1 MAQADFIVKNGAV
14 ILNGLTATS
23 TSTTTGAL
31 VVQGGIA
38 TSGRST
44 FGGPLFIT
52 STETSTSSLTGALVV
67 SGGLGVQ
74 GDLFVKGVNLLNY
87 DDHIYYVSDGAGND
101 SNDGRRLESAF
112 RTIKYALSQV
122 SNGGTIYIES
132 GTYVEEF
139 PLYVPKGVS
148 IRGAGLREVYVQPT
162 TATNTSS
169 AFLLDGETTISD
181 FTVGGFYK
189 PGYAFEYAN
198 SATITTRSPYVE
210 RFSVITRGSN
220 TTASDPYGF
229 DSNDAGGGA
238 YLDGSKVSANSIEA
252 AFLFN
257 EATFIVPSSTA
268 VYMTNGTRV
277 ELLNGFSYFADKGLV
292 AESGAVGWGGQGR
305 TRLRLANSTGTF
317 TVGHNL
323 NYVSSTGTLVA
334 AGIIDEVTPEYIWL
348 QGKPSGFIE
357 AQDRTGKSVNVYGN
371 AALSSFQRKFGTA
384 SVRFTTD
391 GDLLDVVSDTD
402 LQYGLSSYTLDAWV
416 YLDQRNRE
424 QYIFNKGTTAA
435 TQLGLYIDAANKIT
449 GQHGTTIFTA
459 TTVLST
465 GTWYHVM
472 MSRDSSN
479 NNRLF
484 VNGTLEATTTASGSV
499 SNAESLTIGGYST
512 DPTVS
517 LRGYIDEIRVS
528 SNCRFTSS
536 FTVPTASYNSDVG
549 TTILLHADGADGSV
563 NITDDGL
570 GSQNVYTTIG
580 TWTNTPVASAQQI
593 SLADYR
599 QFGAELRSIG
609 SAVCYGNYGIYAD
622 GEGIDLKA
630 IAFNMSYI
638 GSGKDFSNDPSLA
651 VQANEI
657 VRLNGAKVYYQTVDH
672 LGDFRVGPEFRI
684 NQRTGNV
691 DFGTANFKL
700 GPLSSLTISDG
711 VNTSVL
717 QPTSIQVGQ
726 LLFGSNRIQTISGNL
741 IIDPAGSLT
750 TIESDLQVNGGLNF
764 TGQFLATSVANST
777 STTTGAIVVSG
788 GVGVAKDI
796 YVGGNA
802 TIVGDLIVL
811 GQQTTVATTATSLTD
826 PVIDLGVGPNNGPVL
841 FQDGFDRGI
850 LFNYSTTASS
860 NVDWFT
866 RSFFGMDGL
875 TEELIFKKAVSVGST
890 ATLAPDFNALGDWG
904 TARFGSLNLQDT
916 TNATSRTSGSLIS
929 LGGAGFAKD
938 VWADRF
944 FDQNGQILSTGSIA
958 TFAVASILA
967 GTDTAVSTATGPV
980 IIWNTST
987 LETVTSRGSTTTS
1000 AISITNTTTSI
1011 DTSTGALTVV
1021 GGVGIGGDLNV
1032 GGSVRANALYSD
1044 GSLVVT
1050 EGTIGSLGVTALYA
1064 GTDTAVSSST
1074 GLVTVWNTSTLQTIT
1089 DRGFTTT
1096 NAINITNASSGTTN
1110 TGALVVAGGVSVAG
1124 DIYSNGLR
1132 VLTTETDTLES
1143 VTLRGN
1149 STTNAV
1155 LFANTSDSSLIN
1167 DGSVRI
1173 YGGAKIDKRLYITS
1187 STTIGTGFTGAIDG
1201 RSPLTVNGAEFLQ
1214 SWYDVVGGVIDFK
1227 WVTTSTGSFGGNF
1240 ALLPVND
1247 QPLSLGPNE
1256 VIYVQGGAVNNFVG
1270 INTSTPTVA
1279 LDVAGDIAAYNI
1291 YSNGSQV
1298 LTNATL
1304 GSYGVTSLNTTTG
1317 GGISLSTTTGAI
1329 IIQSIDDLETVVSRG
1344 NISSTAIKIVNA
1356 TMSTDNTS
1364 GALIVTGGVGIAGG
1378 MNVGN
1383 TATFNDIAVDG
1394 ISRIRNSTDST
1405 DTNSGALL
1413 VTGGVGVTGAI
1424 HGTAIFD
1431 QGQRVVTSVNPNA
1444 GPGITISN
1452 EIGVGTATSFTINN
1466 SGVIALV
1473 GSTYI
1478 GINTATG
1485 IVTLTNL
1492 GVQTLTAGTD
1502 TVVST
1507 ATGQITVW
1515 NNSTLDSVAGR
1526 GNSSTYAINI
1536 TNIQDTNTSTQGA
1549 LTVAGGVGIAK
1560 SLVVGGNAAI
1570 HGNLQVFGQ
1579 QTYVESTQTYIVD
1592 PVIELGAGDDNT
1604 VLTVNDGY
1612 DRGLILNYNPSLTP
1626 DPTAANHAFIGM
1638 DNDSQILVYK
1648 TDVYPGGTQEFS
1660 PSFSNTGTWGLA
1672 KFGGL
1677 TLANTTSAT
1686 NTTSG
1691 VLQVAGG
1698 VGIGGTVYIG
1708 EKLYVNG
1715 QQVLTSGEGGV
1726 GSYVFAL
1733 FAGTDTAVTA
1743 NTGTVTVYSTATLQ
1757 SLTNRSSTTTNAIT
1771 FANTGNSTSTVTGNA
1786 VQVSGGVGVQGDVYV
1801 EGNVYSQ
1808 GGTPLYTPRV
1818 TVSITPPTTAT
1829 NRIGDFWI
1837 DPSIGVEYQW
1847 IKDGSTYYWIQMF
1860 GSL

>member
-31 VVQGGIA
+31 IVQGGIA

-44 FGGPLFIT
+44 FGGALNIS
-52 STETSTSSLTGALVV
+52 STDSSTSSITGALTVA
-67 SGGLGVQ
+67 GGVGIQ
-74 GDLFVKGVNLLNY
+74 GNLFVQGVNLLK
-87 DDHIYYVSDGAGND
+87 DDYHQFYVSEDGDDTQTGK
-101 SNDGRRLESAF
+101 LPQSAV
-112 RTIKYALSQV
+112 RTIKRGLELAGAIGANAAVNILAGV
-122 SNGGTIYIES
+122 
-132 GTYVEEF
+132 YVEEF
-139 PLYVPKGVS
+139 PLTVAAGVS
-148 IRGAGLREVYVQPT
+148 VKGAGLRQVYVSPT
-162 TATNTSS
+162 TATNTQS
-169 AFLLDGETTISD
+169 AFLLNGETTISD

-189 PGYAFEYAN
+189 PGYAFKYAN

-210 RFSVITRGSN
+210 RFTVLTRGSN
-220 TTASDPYGF
+220 TTAGDPYGF

-238 YLDGSKVSANSIEA
+238 YLDGSNVSANSIEA

-268 VYMTNGTRV
+268 VYMTNGARV
-277 ELLNGFSYFADKGLV
+277 ELLNGFSYFADKGIV
-292 AESGAVGWGGQGR
+292 AESGSAGWGGQGR
-305 TRLRLANSTGTF
+305 TRLRLANTTGTF

-334 AGIIDEVTPEYIWL
+334 AGIIDEVTSEYIWL

-357 AQDRTGKSVNVYGN
+357 AQDRTGKTVNVYGN
-371 AALSSFQRKFGTA
+371 AALSSFQRKFGTSSA
-384 SVRFTTD
+384 LFTTD
-391 GDLLDVVSDTD
+391 GDLFDVVSDTD
-402 LQYGLSSYTLDAWV
+402 LQYGLSAYTLDAWV
-416 YLDQRNRE
+416 YLNQRNRE

-435 TQLGLYIDAANKIT
+435 TQLSLYIDAANKIT
-449 GQHGTTIFTA
+449 GQHGTTVFTA

-528 SNCRFTSS
+528 SNCRFTAS
-536 FTVPTASYNSDVG
+536 FSVPTASYNSDVG
-549 TTILLHADGADGSV
+549 TTILLHVDGADGSV

-570 GSQNVYTTIG
+570 GSQNVFTTVG
-580 TWTNTPVASAQQI
+580 TWTNSLVASAQQI

-599 QFGAELRSIG
+599 QFGAEMRSIG
-609 SAVCYGNYGIYAD
+609 SAVVYGNYGIYAD

-638 GSGKDFSNDPSLA
+638 GSGKDFSNDPVLA

-657 VRLNGAKVYYQTVDH
+657 VRLNGAKVYFQTVDH

-788 GVGVAKDI
+788 GIGVAKDI

-802 TIVGDLIVL
+802 TILGDLTIL
-811 GQQTTVATTATSLTD
+811 GLQTIVATTSTYVTD
-826 PVIDLGVGPNNGPVL
+826 PVIDLGGNEDLGPVL
-841 FQDGFDRGI
+841 FQDGLDRGL

-860 NVDWFT
+860 DANWYT

-875 TEELIFKKAVSVGST
+875 TEELIYKKAVSVGST
-890 ATLAPDFNALGDWG
+890 ATLAPDFNALGSWG
-904 TARFGSLNLQDT
+904 AARFGSLNLQDT
-916 TNATSRTSGSLIS
+916 TNALSRTSGSLIS

-1000 AISITNTTTSI
+1000 AISITNTTTSV
-1011 DTSTGALTVV
+1011 DTATGALTVV

-1032 GGSVRANALYSD
+1032 NGDIRGTAVYSD

-1050 EGTIGSLGVTALYA
+1050 EGSIGSLGVTALYA

-1110 TGALVVAGGVSVAG
+1110 TGALVVAGGASVAG
-1124 DIYSNGLR
+1124 DIYSNGFK
-1132 VLTTETDTLES
+1132 VLTTETDTLET

-1167 DGSVRI
+1167 NGSVRI
-1173 YGGAKIDKRLYITS
+1173 YGGAKIDKRLYISS
-1187 STTIGTGFTGAIDG
+1187 STTIGTSFTGAIDG
-1201 RSPLTVNGAEFLQ
+1201 RSPLTVNGSEFLQ

-1227 WVTTSTGSFGGNF
+1227 WVTTSTGSYGGNF

-1256 VIYVQGGAVNNFVG
+1256 IVYIKGGATNNFVG

-1298 LTNATL
+1298 LTNETL

-1344 NISSTAIKIVNA
+1344 NSSSIAINIVNN
-1356 TMSTDNTS
+1356 TVSTDNTS
-1364 GALIVTGGVGIAGG
+1364 GALTVAGGVGIAGG
-1378 MNVGN
+1378 MNVGS
-1383 TATFNDIAVDG
+1383 TATFNDLTVDG
-1394 ISRIRNSTDST
+1394 ILRSRNITDST
-1405 DTNSGALL
+1405 GTDTGAII
-1413 VTGGVGVTGAI
+1413 VSGGVGVGGAI
-1424 HGTAIFD
+1424 YASGLFD
-1431 QGQRVVTSVNPNA
+1431 QGQRVVTNVNPTA
-1444 GPGITISN
+1444 GQGITINN
-1452 EIGVGTATSFTINN
+1452 EISTGPASSFTIVN
-1466 SGVIALV
+1466 SGVVALV

-1492 GVQTLTAGTD
+1492 GVQTLTGGTD
-1502 TVVST
+1502 TSVST
-1507 ATGQITVW
+1507 STGGVVVW
-1515 NNSTLDSVAGR
+1515 
-1526 GNSSTYAINI
+1526 
-1536 TNIQDTNTSTQGA
+1536 NTSTLQTVTSRGSTTTFAIAITNTTPSTNNTSGA
-1549 LTVAGGVGIAK
+1549 LT
-1560 SLVVGGNAAI
+1560 
-1570 HGNLQVFGQ
+1570 
-1579 QTYVESTQTYIVD
+1579 
-1592 PVIELGAGDDNT
+1592 
-1604 VLTVNDGY
+1604 
-1612 DRGLILNYNPSLTP
+1612 
-1626 DPTAANHAFIGM
+1626 
-1638 DNDSQILVYK
+1638 
-1648 TDVYPGGTQEFS
+1648 
-1660 PSFSNTGTWGLA
+1660 
-1672 KFGGL
+1672 
-1677 TLANTTSAT
+1677 
-1686 NTTSG
+1686 
-1691 VLQVAGG
+1691 
-1698 VGIGGTVYIG
+1698 
-1708 EKLYVNG
+1708 
-1715 QQVLTSGEGGV
+1715 
-1726 GSYVFAL
+1726 
-1733 FAGTDTAVTA
+1733 
-1743 NTGTVTVYSTATLQ
+1743 
-1757 SLTNRSSTTTNAIT
+1757 
-1771 FANTGNSTSTVTGNA
+1771 
-1786 VQVSGGVGVQGDVYV
+1786 VSGGVGVGNSVYV
-1801 EGNVYSQ
+1801 GNRVGFVGTTGTSAVYQ
-1808 GGTPLYTPRV
+1808 FYN
-1818 TVSITPPTTAT
+1818 TAT
-1829 NRIGDFWI
+1829 NSLDT
-1837 DPSIGVEYQW
+1837 V
-1847 IKDGSTYYWIQMF
+1847 F
-1860 GSL
+1860 G